1 MGTTIQV
8 NVPNSAAYF
17 PAAQDSSLSYALF
30 LMDAK
35 GAVLRAGQGRAPVT
49 SGDRVTAY
57 TMTLVW
63 DGMTAADFAADYTL
77 CLVMTRKQSI
87 QVDVAPSVP
96 LQSGRAGQRPG
107 KHRQQQDRRDH

>member
-35 GAVLRAGQGRAPVT
+35 GAVLRQVKAAPVT
-49 SGDRVTAY
+49 SATG
-57 TMTLVW
+57 
-63 DGMTAADFAADYTL
+63 
-77 CLVMTRKQSI
+77 
-87 QVDVAPSVP
+87 
-96 LQSGRAGQRPG
+96 
-107 KHRQQQDRRDH
+107 